1 MPSVTLQTIAKALG
15 VSRTTVSNAYNR
27 PEQLT
32 AELRERIF
40 AEARRLGY
48 AGPDAAARSLRSKR
62 TGSIGLLFTETLSFA
77 FSDPYAVGFLQG
89 LAEVAERQSTSLLL
103 VPIDT
108 AVEAV
113 RKAMVDGF
121 CLYCVDD
128 GHPAVEVIRARNLP
142 VVTTTP
148 TDDVELAYVGID
160 DEAAAFEAGEHLA
173 SLGHRRVG
181 VMIDRWQ
188 ATAASPDE
196 ADGHDSPA
204 DDVERVLAVAGKSAR
219 ARYAGYRRA
228 LPDAELIPAAAERNS
243 RAAGQAAAA
252 AMLDR
257 SDPPTAI
264 ATTSDVLALGVLD
277 AARDRGLRPGVDLS
291 VIGFDDVP
299 EATAAGLTTVH
310 QSMTDRGR
318 AVGLLLLE
326 PDAVTERH
334 ILLPAELVVRATTGP
349 APATSPSG
357 GGRR

>member
-48 AGPDAAARSLRSKR
+48 TGPDAAARSLRSKR

-89 LAEVAERQSTSLLL
+89 LAEAAERQSTSLLL

-128 GHPAVEVIRARNLP
+128 GHPAVEVIRARDLP

-148 TDDVELAYVGID
+148 TDDPGLAYVGID
-160 DEAAAFEAGEHLA
+160 DEGSAFAAGEHLA
-173 SLGHRRVG
+173 GLGHRRVG
-181 VMIDRWQ
+181 VIIDRWQ
-188 ATAASPDE
+188 AVDAP
-196 ADGHDSPA
+196 ADGA
-204 DDVERVLAVAGKSAR
+204 ALTDVDRVLAVAGKSAR

-228 LPDAELIPAAAERNS
+228 LPGAEILPVAAERNS
-243 RAAGQAAAA
+243 RSAGQAAAA
-252 AMLDR
+252 GLLDR
-257 SDPPTAI
+257 PEPPTAI
-264 ATTSDVLALGVLD
+264 VTTSDVLALGVLD

-318 AVGLLLLE
+318 AVGLILLE

-349 APATSPSG
+349 APAG
-357 GGRR
+357 GE